1 MGTVVLTNFVK
12 TVFGNKRV
20 SICDVAMSSS
30 YATGGD
36 TLSAAMLKLRAV
48 EFASVESAGG
58 YVFSYDKTNGKLL
71 AYWVGAT
78 GTAMAEVTAATNLA
92 SVTGIKI
99 MAIGYGTQ

>member
-20 SICDVAMSSS
+20 SICDAAMSSS

-48 EFASVESAGG
+48 ESLNVQSKGG
-58 YVFSYDKTNGKLL
+58 YIFSYDYTNGKLQ
-71 AYWVGAT
+71 AYAVGAT
-78 GTAMAEVTAATNLA
+78 GAALSEVANATNLA
-92 SVTGIKI
+92 SVTGIKV